1 MSNEEIVKEID
12 EATNL
17 MTEAK
22 VKMNVALNL
31 ARGAI
36 VKGNAVDKEAYN
48 KGLEDGRNEVWEWL
62 KKFGKMR
69 ANEAKRLYGYN
80 GELWEI
86 FDNFTPQEVLEKLEA
101 YEKEQEE
108 KRKAEEMAVIN
119 VGDVVEYDGV
129 QAVVMDIDIVDNV
142 ALFTENACIESWLP
156 QCTFKKTGKHID
168 ISSILQQLGSDA
180 DELS

>member
-31 ARGAI
+31 ARGVI
-36 VKGNAVDKEAYN
+36 IKGNTVDTEAYN

-86 FDNFTPQEVLEKLEA
+86 FDNFTPQEVLLKLEE
-101 YEKEQEE
+101 YEKEQNEI
-108 KRKAEEMAVIN
+108 K
-119 VGDVVEYDGV
+119 VGDVIEYDGI
-129 QAVVMDIDIVDNV
+129 QAIVMDIDAVDNV

-156 QCTFKKTGKHID
+156 QCTCKKTGKHID
-168 ISSILQQLGSDA
+168 ISSILQQIGSDA

>member
-12 EATNL
+12 EATKL
-17 MTEAK
+17 LKEGIRK
-22 VKMNVALNL
+22 IRDSLNI
-31 ARGAI
+31 ARDIAN
-36 VKGNAVDKEAYN
+36 KENAVDEEAYN

-86 FDNFTPQEVLEKLEA
+86 FDNFTPQEVLLKLEE
-101 YEKEQEE
+101 YEKEQNEI
-108 KRKAEEMAVIN
+108 K
-119 VGDVVEYDGV
+119 VGDVIEYDGI
-129 QAVVMDIDIVDNV
+129 QAIVMDIDAVDNV

-156 QCTFKKTGKHID
+156 QCTCKKTGKHID
-168 ISSILQQLGSDA
+168 VSSILQQIK
-180 DELS
+180 E

>member
-12 EATNL
+12 EATRF

-22 VKMNVALNL
+22 VKTNVALNL
-31 ARGAI
+31 AR
-36 VKGNAVDKEAYN
+36 NAVMKESKADEEAYN

-86 FDNFTPQEVLEKLEA
+86 FDNFTPQEVLLKLEE
-101 YEKEQEE
+101 YEKEQNEI
-108 KRKAEEMAVIN
+108 KAGYVYEIM
-119 VGDVVEYDGV
+119 GKFC
-129 QAVVMDIDIVDNV
+129 AVVQVDEFNNEYHIIWCDGGTDRIP
-142 ALFTENACIESWLP
+142 FETPIG
-156 QCTFKKTGKHID
+156 FKKTGKHID
-168 ISSILQQLGSDA
+168 IQSILKQIGSDA